1 MKLTIDRDVLADATH
16 AAARIIPARPAAPV
30 LAGIL
35 LEADATALT
44 LKAFDYETSHRSTVS
59 ADVDTPGR
67 VLVQGKLLA
76 DVVKSLPNKP
86 VTVEVT
92 GAQVVIK
99 AGAARFSLLTMPV
112 EDFPDLPE
120 IPPVTTTLDAG
131 EFAHALAQAAVAVSR
146 DDTLPLLTSIRL
158 EATGGV
164 LSILAT
170 DRYRLAHRDL
180 PHTGTLEGAWQVRA
194 KTLLDAVK
202 GKTGPVD
209 VAFTDRL
216 VAFTTG
222 PTTVTTVPVDGEY
235 PPVRRLFPDHTPTVA
250 HVNVSELVDAVK
262 RVALV
267 AERNTPVRLAFTDTE
282 VTLTAGST
290 DASAASETLPCQ
302 TEGGDIEVAFNPTF
316 LIDGLT
322 ALDTP
327 HAQLGFTH
335 GNKPVLFTGVNSDSE
350 QVDGYRYLLVP
361 IRFAN

>member
-30 LAGIL
+30 LAGVL
-35 LEADATALT
+35 LEADESTLT
-44 LKAFDYETSHRSTVS
+44 LKSFDYETSHRSTVA
-59 ADVDTPGR
+59 ADVTTPGT

-86 VTVEVT
+86 VTLAVDGST
-92 GAQVVIK
+92 VVIK
-99 AGAARFSLLTMPV
+99 AGSARFTLLTMPT
-112 EDFPDLPE
+112 DGYPALPD
-120 IPPVTTTLDAG
+120 IPPTTVTLDAG
-131 EFAHALAQAAVAVSR
+131 ELAHAVTQAAVAASR

-158 EATGGV
+158 EASGGV

-170 DRYRLAHRDL
+170 DRYRLALRDL
-180 PHTGTLEGAWQVRA
+180 PHAGTLEGAWQVRA

-202 GKTGPVD
+202 GRTGPVD

-222 PTTVTTVPVDGEY
+222 PTTVTTVPVDGDY
-235 PPVRRLFPDHTPTVA
+235 PPVRRLFPDHTSTVA

-267 AERNTPVRLAFTDTE
+267 AERNTPVRLAFTESE
-282 VTLTAGST
+282 VTLTAGSS
-290 DASAASETLPCQ
+290 DASAASETLPCE

-335 GNKPVLFTGVNSDSE
+335 GNKPVLFTGVNTDSE
-350 QVDGYRYLLVP
+350 PVDGYRYLLVP
-361 IRFAN
+361 IRFAA